1 MQSSKIFAKT
11 MAPKII
17 QDVVLI
23 HPPKAV
29 AAGAIP
35 LIKYKDGSRIAGMIV
50 SKKSKPQTKI
60 INTVINLYQL
70 KINYNSYLLKD
81 EKNVLFDWNN
91 ALNFNGDSSLYAQYN
106 YARIQS
112 ILQKFQSWAHLRLA
126 DNG

>member
-50 SKKSKPQTKI
+50 SKKSKAQTKI
-60 INTVINLYQL
+60 INTVITKKVRRSFVNKSLVG
-70 KINYNSYLLKD
+70 IRPIPTVNRI
-81 EKNVLFDWNN
+81 
-91 ALNFNGDSSLYAQYN
+91 SSVN
-106 YARIQS
+106 I
-112 ILQKFQSWAHLRLA
+112 
-126 DNG
+126 